1 MIGKLFNQRYQIIEK
16 LGAGGTAIVYRGQ
29 DTLLN
34 RAVTIKIL
42 REEYAGNNDF
52 VRRFR
57 HEAQA
62 VASLSHPN
70 IVAVYDVGFEE
81 NMHYIV
87 MEFVEGESLKEYI
100 KRKGVLKLSEACNI
114 ITQIL
119 AGVQHAH
126 YSPRYQTA

>member
-81 NMHYIV
+81 NMH
-87 MEFVEGESLKEYI
+87 
-100 KRKGVLKLSEACNI
+100 
-114 ITQIL
+114 
-119 AGVQHAH
+119 
-126 YSPRYQTA
+126 